1 MLTPMNELP
10 PPDTMDPMTADA
22 TPRRALADKRRGG
35 RGLTIAGVV
44 LLVVGLGAL
53 GWSSYDLFWN
63 PLVDPHVAAAEA
75 SDLRQ
80 AWEVEPA
87 ASESGEPARPVP
99 GAAVALLRI
108 PKFGDAFEQPVLA
121 GTDQPTL
128 KKGLGWYDGTA
139 APGEVGNFAVAG
151 HRGATGPFAPIMD
164 LVAGDQVV
172 VETRDAVYTYEL
184 TNNPAEM
191 TVKDT
196 DTWVIQPVPGQP
208 EVRPTEALITLTT
221 CQDLFRSPDRTIAFG
236 KLVDTRS
243 K

>member
-35 RGLTIAGVV
+35 RGLTIAGIV
-44 LLVVGLGAL
+44 LLVLGLGAL
-53 GWSSYDLFWN
+53 GWSSYYLFWN
-63 PLVDPHVAAAEA
+63 PLVDPQVAATEA
-75 SDLRQ
+75 SGLRQ
-80 AWEVEPA
+80 AWEAEPA
-87 ASESGEPARPVP
+87 ASESAEPTRPVP
-99 GAAVALLRI
+99 GEAVALMRI
-108 PKFGDAFEQPVLA
+108 PKFGDAFELPVLA

-139 APGEVGNFAVAG
+139 APGELGNFAVAG
-151 HRGATGPFAPIMD
+151 LRGATGPFAPIVN

-172 VETRDAVYTYEL
+172 VETRDAVYTYAL

-196 DTWVIQPVPGQP
+196 DTWVIQPVPGKP
-208 EVRPTEALITLTT
+208 EVRPTESLITLTT
-221 CQDLFRSPDRTIAFG
+221 SQDLFRSSERTIAFG
-236 KLVDTRS
+236 KLVDTRA

>member
-1 MLTPMNELP
+1 
-10 PPDTMDPMTADA
+10 MDPMTADA

-99 GAAVALLRI
+99 GDAVALLRI

-139 APGEVGNFAVAG
+139 VPGEVGNFAVAG

>member
-1 MLTPMNELP
+1 
-10 PPDTMDPMTADA
+10 MTADT
-22 TPRRALADKRRGG
+22 TPRRALPEKRPRKG

-63 PLVDPHVAAAEA
+63 PLVDPHIAAAEA
-75 SDLRQ
+75 SDLRTEWQ
-80 AWEVEPA
+80 QPA
-87 ASESGEPARPVP
+87 PSEPARPLP
-99 GAAVALLRI
+99 GDAVALMRI
-108 PKFGDAFEQPVLA
+108 PKFGETFEQPVLA

-139 APGEVGNFAVAG
+139 APGDIGNFAVAG
-151 HRGATGPFAPIMD
+151 HRGATGPFAPIME
-164 LVAGDQVV
+164 LTVGDQVI
-172 VETRDAVYTYEL
+172 VETREAIFTYEL

-208 EVRPTEALITLTT
+208 ETNPTEALLTLTT
-221 CQDLFRSPDRTIAFG
+221 CQDLFRSPDRTIAFA
-236 KLVDTRS
+236 KLVGTQP

>member
-1 MLTPMNELP
+1 MRPSTLQAHDVCL
-10 PPDTMDPMTADA
+10 
-22 TPRRALADKRRGG
+22 
-35 RGLTIAGVV
+35 
-44 LLVVGLGAL
+44 
-53 GWSSYDLFWN
+53 
-63 PLVDPHVAAAEA
+63 
-75 SDLRQ
+75 SDLR
-80 AWEVEPA
+80 
-87 ASESGEPARPVP
+87 ASS
-99 GAAVALLRI
+99 
-108 PKFGDAFEQPVLA
+108 FS
-121 GTDQPTL
+121 
-128 KKGLGWYDGTA
+128 
-139 APGEVGNFAVAG
+139 
-151 HRGATGPFAPIMD
+151 
-164 LVAGDQVV
+164 VV

>member
-1 MLTPMNELP
+1 
-10 PPDTMDPMTADA
+10 MTADT
-22 TPRRALADKRRGG
+22 TPRRALPERGRRG
-35 RGLTIAGVV
+35 RGLTITGVV
-44 LLVVGLGAL
+44 LLVLGLGAL

-63 PLVDPHVAAAEA
+63 PLVDPQVAAAEA
-75 SDLRQ
+75 SELREAWQ
-80 AWEVEPA
+80 APPA
-87 ASESGEPARPVP
+87 TSEGAEPARPLP
-99 GAAVALLRI
+99 GDAVALMRI
-108 PKFGDAFEQPVLA
+108 PKFGEAFEQPVLA

-139 APGEVGNFAVAG
+139 VPGGIGNFAVAG

-164 LVAGDQVV
+164 LVVGDQVV
-172 VETRDAVYTYEL
+172 VETREAIHTYEL

-196 DTWVIQPVPGQP
+196 DTWVIQPVPGKP

-236 KLVDTRS
+236 KLVGTQN

>member
-1 MLTPMNELP
+1 
-10 PPDTMDPMTADA
+10 MTAT
-22 TPRRALADKRRGG
+22 TPRRALPEKRGRRG
-35 RGLTIAGVV
+35 RGLAVAGVT
-44 LLVVGLGAL
+44 LLVLGLGAL

-63 PLVDPHVAAAEA
+63 PLVDPQLAATQA
-75 SDLRQ
+75 SDLRNQWQ
-80 AWEVEPA
+80 AEPA
-87 ASESGEPARPVP
+87 ASEESAEPVRPLP
-99 GAAVALLRI
+99 GDAVALLRI
-108 PKFGDAFEQPVLA
+108 PKFGDSFEQPVLA

-164 LVAGDQVV
+164 LVVGDQVI
-172 VETRDAVYTYEL
+172 VETREAIHTYEL

-191 TVKDT
+191 TVRDT
-196 DTWVIQPVPGQP
+196 DTWVIQPVPGKP

-236 KLVDTRS
+236 KLVGTQN